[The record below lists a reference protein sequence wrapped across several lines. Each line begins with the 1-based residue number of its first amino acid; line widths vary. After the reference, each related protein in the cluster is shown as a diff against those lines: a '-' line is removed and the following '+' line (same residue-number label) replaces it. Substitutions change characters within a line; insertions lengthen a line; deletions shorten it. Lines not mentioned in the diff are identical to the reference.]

1 MPGRTRGTIRK
12 ISCEGLAHLKMMFNS
27 DHSLFREYATVVVQ
41 IEPLPA
47 CLVHLVSLTT
57 SLRRLH

>member
-1 MPGRTRGTIRK
+1 MELAEP
-12 ISCEGLAHLKMMFNS
+12 SVNSEGSAHLKKMFNS
-27 DHSLFREYATVVVQ
+27 DHSLLGENATVVVQ

-47 CLVHLVSLTT
+47 CLVHLVSPTT